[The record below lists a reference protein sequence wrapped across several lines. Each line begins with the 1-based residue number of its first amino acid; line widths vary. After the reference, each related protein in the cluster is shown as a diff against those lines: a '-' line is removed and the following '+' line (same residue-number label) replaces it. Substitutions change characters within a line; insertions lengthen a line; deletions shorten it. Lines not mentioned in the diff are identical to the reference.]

1 MLLSAGA
8 ARRAQDW
15 QGATPFLLAC
25 RRGHMAVAQLLAAAA
40 AVEEE
45 EVVEEVTVPLTLTLT
60 LTLTRTRTRTR
71 SLTLTLT
78 LPLKSISTRGPATPR
93 R

>member
-40 AVEEE
+40 A
-45 EVVEEVTVPLTLTLT
+45 VEEVTVPLTLTLT